1 MRDRNRKC
9 AEGEAIEVRIGVH
22 QGDVVI
28 ERRDLLGDGVNVA
41 ARLEAIA
48 APGGVCISARFYDDA
63 TGKIDLDAE
72 DMGEQQLKNIT
83 PGSGDGSTSPP
94 SVSRFHNFEDDGDHA
109 ASRRLCCAFC

>member
-83 PGSGDGSTSPP
+83 RGSGDGSTSPP
-94 SVSRFHNFEDDGDHA
+94 SVSRFHNLEDDGDHA